1 MSAGTPYQNLI
12 SAQSRRLRVIGI
24 VLLVMILGMCVY
36 GGRVLMPKLRENRA
50 PLHNS
55 TVQATSSS
63 TVLSP
68 VKAESLRKLAKAQL
82 LFFYAYWGVCFALII
97 ALLMVAYLDF
107 REVSRNYLRLQVSLL
122 SNTAPPKTLLEED

>member
-1 MSAGTPYQNLI
+1 VSAGTPYQNLI

-50 PLHNS
+50 PLHHS

-63 TVLSP
+63 TALSP
-68 VKAESLRKLAKAQL
+68 AKAESLRKLAKAQL

-97 ALLMVAYLDF
+97 ALLVVAYLDF

>member
-12 SAQSRRLRVIGI
+12 SAQSRRLRVIGV

-63 TVLSP
+63 TALSP
-68 VKAESLRKLAKAQL
+68 VKAESLRKLAKVQL
-82 LFFYAYWGVCFALII
+82 LFFYAYWGVCFVLII
-97 ALLMVAYLDF
+97 ALLVVAYLDF

-122 SNTAPPKTLLEED
+122 SNTAPPKTLQEED

>member
-63 TVLSP
+63 TALSP

-97 ALLMVAYLDF
+97 ALLVVAYLDF

-122 SNTAPPKTLLEED
+122 SNTAPPKTLQEED